1 MKKSLLF
8 SAVALLMMSLSSC
21 DEGLIIDAVE
31 EGLLG
36 SAEITITG
44 QNGYYSND
52 TTIHFASTITD
63 NIDTVIENQAV
74 IGTIDI
80 FANVNLREQA
90 LAFPFMGFQV
100 SDTTTGTY
108 TLSNVLTAD
117 RLRDF
122 KFDSIADIFF
132 NPSGLNVLLI
142 AVSDTAWYISNGGTI
157 TITEYPG
164 YGHNMKGTFN
174 NVDAYYFTSS
184 DVKRLNDNWDDIQ
197 ANGLVLS
204 DYFEQ
209 ATINGEFNSRRY
221 AMIHDLIDA
230 AYTHRGLWK

>member
-221 AMIHDLIDA
+221 AMIHDLINA
-230 AYTHRGLWK
+230 AYTQRGLWE

>member
-117 RLRDF
+117 RLRNF

-197 ANGLVLS
+197 TNGLVLS
-204 DYFEQ
+204 DYFDQ

>member
-164 YGHNMKGTFN
+164 YGHNIKGTFN

-204 DYFEQ
+204 DYFDQ

-230 AYTHRGLWK
+230 AYTHRGLWE

>member
-63 NIDTVIENQAV
+63 NIDTVIDNQAV

-100 SDTTTGTY
+100 SDTTTDTY

-204 DYFEQ
+204 DYFDQ

-230 AYTHRGLWK
+230 AYTHRGLWE

>member
-204 DYFEQ
+204 
-209 ATINGEFNSRRY
+209 AACGSR
-221 AMIHDLIDA
+221 DLTVI
-230 AYTHRGLWK
+230 

>member
-52 TTIHFASTITD
+52 TPIHFASTITD

-204 DYFEQ
+204 DYFDQ

-221 AMIHDLIDA
+221 AMIHDLINA
-230 AYTHRGLWK
+230 AYTQRGLWE

>member
-1 MKKSLLF
+1 MKKGLLF

-21 DEGLIIDAVE
+21 DENLLIDAVE

-90 LAFPFMGFQV
+90 LAFPFMGFQIT
-100 SDTTTGTY
+100 DTTTGTY

-117 RLRDF
+117 RLRNF

-132 NPSGLNVLLI
+132 NPSGFNVLLI

-221 AMIHDLIDA
+221 AMIHDLINA
-230 AYTHRGLWK
+230 AYTQRGLWE

>member
-21 DEGLIIDAVE
+21 DENLLIDAVE

-63 NIDTVIENQAV
+63 NIDTVIDNQAV

-117 RLRDF
+117 RLRNF

-197 ANGLVLS
+197 TNGLVLS
-204 DYFEQ
+204 DYFDQ

>member
-21 DEGLIIDAVE
+21 DENLLIDAVE

-90 LAFPFMGFQV
+90 LAFPFMGFQIT
-100 SDTTTGTY
+100 DTTTGTY

-204 DYFEQ
+204 DYFDQ

>member
-1 MKKSLLF
+1 MKKGLLF

-21 DEGLIIDAVE
+21 DENLLIDAVE

-63 NIDTVIENQAV
+63 NIDTVIENQAI

-221 AMIHDLIDA
+221 AMIHDLINA
-230 AYTHRGLWK
+230 AYTQRGLWE

>member
-21 DEGLIIDAVE
+21 DENLLIDAVE

-221 AMIHDLIDA
+221 AMIHDLINA
-230 AYTHRGLWK
+230 AYTQRGLWE

>member
-21 DEGLIIDAVE
+21 DENLLIDAVE

-204 DYFEQ
+204 DYFDQ

-230 AYTHRGLWK
+230 AYTHRGLWT

>member
-204 DYFEQ
+204 DYFDQ

-230 AYTHRGLWK
+230 AYTHRGLWE

>member
-100 SDTTTGTY
+100 SDTNTGTY

-204 DYFEQ
+204 DYFDQ

>member
-21 DEGLIIDAVE
+21 DENLLIDAVE

-90 LAFPFMGFQV
+90 LAFPFMGFQIT
-100 SDTTTGTY
+100 DTTTGTY

-204 DYFEQ
+204 DYFDQ

-221 AMIHDLIDA
+221 AMIHDLINA
-230 AYTHRGLWK
+230 AYTQRGLWE

>member
-204 DYFEQ
+204 DYFDQ

>member
-74 IGTIDI
+74 IG
-80 FANVNLREQA
+80 
-90 LAFPFMGFQV
+90 
-100 SDTTTGTY
+100 S
-108 TLSNVLTAD
+108 
-117 RLRDF
+117 LRDF

>member
-132 NPSGLNVLLI
+132 NPSVLNVLLI

-204 DYFEQ
+204 DYFDQ

-230 AYTHRGLWK
+230 AYTHRGLWE

>member
-100 SDTTTGTY
+100 SDTTMGTY

-204 DYFEQ
+204 DYFDQ

>member
-1 MKKSLLF
+1 MKKGLLF

-21 DEGLIIDAVE
+21 DENLLIDAVE

-52 TTIHFASTITD
+52 TTIHFASTIAD

-90 LAFPFMGFQV
+90 LAFPFMGFQIT
-100 SDTTTGTY
+100 DTTTGTY

-117 RLRDF
+117 RLRNF

-132 NPSGLNVLLI
+132 NPSGFNVLLI

-174 NVDAYYFTSS
+174 NVDAYYFTIS
-184 DVKRLNDNWDDIQ
+184 DVERLNDNWDDIQ

-221 AMIHDLIDA
+221 AMIHDLINA
-230 AYTHRGLWK
+230 AYTQRGLWE

>member
-164 YGHNMKGTFN
+164 YGHNIKGTFN

-221 AMIHDLIDA
+221 AMIHDLINA
-230 AYTHRGLWK
+230 AYTQRGLWE

>member
-63 NIDTVIENQAV
+63 NIDTVIDNQAV

-204 DYFEQ
+204 DYFNQ

>member
-221 AMIHDLIDA
+221 AMIHDLINA
-230 AYTHRGLWK
+230 AYTQRGLWK

>member
-63 NIDTVIENQAV
+63 NIDTVIDNQAI

>member
-21 DEGLIIDAVE
+21 DENLLIDAVE

-204 DYFEQ
+204 DYFNQ

-230 AYTHRGLWK
+230 AYTHRGLWE

>member
-117 RLRDF
+117 RLRNF

>member
-204 DYFEQ
+204 DYFNQ

-230 AYTHRGLWK
+230 AYTHRGLWE

>member
-63 NIDTVIENQAV
+63 NIDTVIDNQAI

-221 AMIHDLIDA
+221 AMIHDLINA
-230 AYTHRGLWK
+230 AYTQRGLWE

>member
-100 SDTTTGTY
+100 SDTTPGTY

-204 DYFEQ
+204 DYFDQ

-230 AYTHRGLWK
+230 AYTQRGLWK

>member
-100 SDTTTGTY
+100 SDTNTGTY

-204 DYFEQ
+204 DYFDQ

-230 AYTHRGLWK
+230 AYTQRGLWK

>member
-63 NIDTVIENQAV
+63 NIDTVIDNQAV

-117 RLRDF
+117 RLRNF

-197 ANGLVLS
+197 TNGLVLS
-204 DYFEQ
+204 DYFDQ

>member
-90 LAFPFMGFQV
+90 LAFPFMGFQIT
-100 SDTTTGTY
+100 DTTTGTY

-204 DYFEQ
+204 DYFDQ

>member
-164 YGHNMKGTFN
+164 YGHNIKGTFN

>member
-36 SAEITITG
+36 SAEIIITG

>member
-204 DYFEQ
+204 DYFNQ

>member
-21 DEGLIIDAVE
+21 DENLLIDAVE

-63 NIDTVIENQAV
+63 NIDTVIDNQAV

-117 RLRDF
+117 RLRNF

-204 DYFEQ
+204 DYFDQ

>member
-204 DYFEQ
+204 DYFDQ

-221 AMIHDLIDA
+221 AMIHDLINA
-230 AYTHRGLWK
+230 AYTQRGLWE

>member
-63 NIDTVIENQAV
+63 NIDTVIDNQAI

-204 DYFEQ
+204 DYFNQ

>member
-63 NIDTVIENQAV
+63 NIDTVIDNQAI

-204 DYFEQ
+204 DYFNQ

-230 AYTHRGLWK
+230 AYTHRGLWE